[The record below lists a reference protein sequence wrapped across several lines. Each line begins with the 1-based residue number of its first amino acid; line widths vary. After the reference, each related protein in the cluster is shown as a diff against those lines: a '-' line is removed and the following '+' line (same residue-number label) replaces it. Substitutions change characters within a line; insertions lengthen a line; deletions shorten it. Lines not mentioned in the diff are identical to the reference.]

1 VARIRGRAWQNR
13 RAAAARGGCPED
25 SRAVT
30 IDAIALVFAAATD
43 RENSMQADSGSKQV
57 RCCIVGGGPAGMML
71 GVLLA
76 RAGVAVTVLEK
87 HGDFLRDFRGD
98 TVHPSTL
105 QILREIG
112 LFERFGKLPQRRV
125 DHLAGIIGGREQQI
139 VDFRGLKPFD
149 YLALV
154 PQWDFLDMLAEAGR
168 ALPSFDLRMRHKA
181 TGLLR
186 DGARTTGVRV
196 EAPDGGY
203 DLRADLV
210 VACDGRHSALR
221 EAAGLAA
228 TEYGAPMDVL
238 WFRIPR
244 KESDP
249 QDTFGIIDAGHM
261 MVLLN
266 RDDYWQSAFL
276 VPKGS
281 DAQLRAQPI
290 DVLRAGVAKLAPFLA
305 ERVGTLESWDK
316 VSTLSVQIDRLPR
329 WHQPGLLL
337 IGDAAH
343 AMSPIGGVGIN
354 LAVQDAVA
362 AANAL
367 AQPLRSGGAIDESLL
382 AAIQRRRE
390 FPVRVVQR
398 VQIAMQKNLISR
410 ALQDS
415 GKPPRVPPLLRFLL
429 RFRAMRHIPA
439 RLFGYGLRQE
449 HVRCGPPPDAAG
461 AAR

>member
-1 VARIRGRAWQNR
+1 MRTG
-13 RAAAARGGCPED
+13 
-25 SRAVT
+25 SVT
-30 IDAIALVFAAATD
+30 T
-43 RENSMQADSGSKQV
+43 QV
-57 RCCIVGGGPAGMML
+57 RCCVVGGGPAGMML

-112 LFERFGKLPQRRV
+112 LLERFESLPQRRV
-125 DHLAGIIGGREQQI
+125 DHLSGIIGGREQQI

-149 YLALV
+149 HLALV
-154 PQWDFLDMLAEAGR
+154 PQWDFLDLLAAAGR
-168 ALPSFDLRMRHKA
+168 EWSSFDLRIRHRA
-181 TGLLR
+181 GDVIR
-186 DGARTTGVRV
+186 DNGRVAGVRV
-196 EAPDGGY
+196 ETPEGGY
-203 DLRADLV
+203 DLHADLV
-210 VACDGRHSALR
+210 IACDGRHSTLR
-221 EAAGLAA
+221 QAAGLAA

-244 KESDP
+244 KRSDP
-249 QDTFGIIDAGHM
+249 QDTFGVVDAGHM

-266 RDDYWQSAFL
+266 RNDYWQSAFL
-276 VPKGS
+276 VAKGS
-281 DAQLRAQPI
+281 DAHMRAQPI

-305 ERVGTLESWDK
+305 DRADAIESWDE
-316 VSTLSVQIDRLPR
+316 VSTLSVQVDRLPR
-329 WHQPGLLL
+329 WYQPGLLL

-367 AQPLRSGGAIDESLL
+367 AAPLREGGEISETLL

-390 FPVRVVQR
+390 WPVRVVQR
-398 VQIAMQKNLISR
+398 VQMAMQKNLISR

-415 GKPPRVPPLLRFLL
+415 GKPPRVPAPLRFLL
-429 RFRAMRHIPA
+429 GFRAVRRIPA

-449 HVRCGPPPDAAG
+449 HVRCGPRG
-461 AAR
+461 TLQSRR